1 MAGFTDEA
9 RVREKFQLTE
19 SNAVSTALVE
29 ASIDDAHAEV
39 LRWLDPD
46 FDVPTPEEGL
56 VLGET
61 LLAGAH
67 VLRSLASGDAAGKR
81 RAVVGGSRVE
91 RGIRF
96 GELSK
101 AADAAESQA
110 WHALAPYLLDREGP
124 EVLAATDTVPVLGG
138 E

>member
-19 SNAVSTALVE
+19 SNAATTSLIE

-39 LRWLDPD
+39 LRRLDPD
-46 FDVPTPEEGL
+46 FDVPTPEDGL

-91 RGIRF
+91 QGIRF
-96 GELSK
+96 GELVN

-110 WHALAPYLLDREGP
+110 WEALAPYLLDVEAA
-124 EVLAATDTVPVLGG
+124 EVLAATDSVPILG
-138 E
+138 EE